1 LGGDDIVVGEVA
13 RGGLLWSV
21 SFYGVYPR
29 TPPPIFR
36 LSLCGNDQTEKANE
50 ILTQESLLEDV
61 VDGRQA
67 SLRAPSA
74 RLRCGGLEWRGSVA
88 RLAIKLHGR
97 QQQQEIKLSFLFAVR
112 GS

>member
-1 LGGDDIVVGEVA
+1 MVGEVA

-21 SFYGVYPR
+21 SFYGVNPR
-29 TPPPIFR
+29 TPPPVFSS
-36 LSLCGNDQTEKANE
+36 SLGGDNQPEKANE
-50 ILTQESLLEDV
+50 ILTQESLLEDA

-74 RLRCGGLEWRGSVA
+74 RLRCGDREWRGSVA

-97 QQQQEIKLSFLFAVR
+97 QQRQEIKVVVSFCCTLFVK
-112 GS
+112 GLW